1 MWDEMERI
9 WVLEFK
15 FLLRHL
21 ATVCPGAS
29 YLSLLNL
36 EIPSV
41 FHRDGKIH

>member
-9 WVLEFK
+9 WALEFK

-21 ATVCPGAS
+21 ETVCPGAS

-41 FHRDGKIH
+41 LDRDGKIQ